1 MFNWLASL
9 WEGRTSRP
17 LTPSEL
23 ELVSLIEDR
32 RCLVEAEASYRDFGF
47 DDLAAESRRQI
58 RQLGKKIRE
67 MSNNLRPSSDSDA
80 AGP

>member
-1 MFNWLASL
+1 
-9 WEGRTSRP
+9 

-23 ELVSLIEDR
+23 ELISLIEDR
-32 RCLVEAEASYRDFGF
+32 RCLVEAESSYRDFGF

-67 MSNNLRPSSDSDA
+67 LSSHLRPSSDSA
-80 AGP
+80 GAGP